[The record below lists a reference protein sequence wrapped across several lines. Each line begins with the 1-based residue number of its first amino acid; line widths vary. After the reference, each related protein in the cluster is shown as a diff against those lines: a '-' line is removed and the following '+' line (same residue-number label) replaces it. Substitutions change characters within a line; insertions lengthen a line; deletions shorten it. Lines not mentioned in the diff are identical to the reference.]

1 MSGRLLTVIVAG
13 FLIGALSGA
22 ALLVLSHPSQGP
34 AVQTSGKALIGGPFT
49 LVDQTGKTVTDQ
61 DFRGRYMLV
70 FFGFTHCPDICPAE
84 LQVMSAALDELGP
97 KADEVVP
104 VFITLDPERDTQ
116 AAMGAYVK
124 NFGSRF
130 VGLTGSPEQIA
141 AAAKAYQGGL
151 LKIPGRQGKQRLQ
164 YRSLRACLFYG
175 QRRRIHYAFCLWHAR
190 LENDRDSAP
199 LPLAARPIGHTK
211 MSSLRRNIESPF
223 DSAMQHL

>member
-1 MSGRLLTVIVAG
+1 M
-13 FLIGALSGA
+13 
-22 ALLVLSHPSQGP
+22 
-34 AVQTSGKALIGGPFT
+34 QTSGKALIGGPFT

-130 VGLTGSPEQIA
+130 VGLTGSPEADCRSRQSLS
-141 AAAKAYQGGL
+141 GGL
-151 LKIPGRQGKQRLQ
+151 LKVPGRQGKQRLQ
-164 YRSLRACLFYG
+164 HRPFRACLFNG
-175 QRRRIHYAFCLWHAR
+175 QRRRIHHAFCLWHAC
-190 LENDRDSAP
+190 LENDRDPAP
-199 LPLAARPIGHTK
+199 LPLAARPIGHTE